1 MWLALYCN
9 MRTRSCNRRKLD
21 ASSQIGLTACLSS
34 HSDIACARTDCVL
47 SRSRR
52 AFKLEMIYL
61 YSWFK
66 LCKKKKN
73 RSMPDRWKCYWKL
86 YWLEVKCIR
95 KSFNQRWN
103 FNFFTMQVN
112 ARNVLE
118 WDICMIC
125 TYKYPSLSNCIT
137 TLYRHYRSKPSFY
150 INKQQMA
157 LKPILKILIVVIF
170 RIPQLNWGHLFYYI
184 ITDCTFFVVN
194 SVQFEIKIEIMIPC
208 AVSVC
213 NKVTLF

>member
-1 MWLALYCN
+1 
-9 MRTRSCNRRKLD
+9 
-21 ASSQIGLTACLSS
+21 
-34 HSDIACARTDCVL
+34 
-47 SRSRR
+47 
-52 AFKLEMIYL
+52 MIYL
-61 YSWFK
+61 YSWIK

-150 INKQQMA
+150 LNKQQMA
-157 LKPILKILIVVIF
+157 LKSILNIFIVVIF
-170 RIPQLNWGHLFYYI
+170 QIPQLNCHLFYYI
-184 ITDCTFFVVN
+184 ITDCSFFVVN
-194 SVQFEIKIEIMIPC
+194 SVQFEIKIEIMIPWS
-208 AVSVC
+208 VSFC
-213 NKVTLF
+213 NKVTQF